1 MRAWYSGG
9 VASCSAVITA
19 THWMPLPAPP
29 TTDIT
34 HASHSV
40 LRLGHAEVGD
50 ADQRGR
56 RDDQPEPGAVLEARR
71 TAGCRARCRR
81 PRRDSSTPKPALVVS
96 SDSLA

>member
-19 THWMPLPAPP
+19 THWTPLPAPP

-40 LRLGHAEVGD
+40 LACD
-50 ADQRGR
+50 I
-56 RDDQPEPGAVLEARR
+56 
-71 TAGCRARCRR
+71 
-81 PRRDSSTPKPALVVS
+81 PR
-96 SDSLA
+96 